1 MLHNPEV
8 VKHLNTEAFMNLYR
22 DAGYAEIDV
31 QKAGNTWANNR
42 LDAGLEP

>member
-8 VKHLNTEAFMNLYR
+8 VKHLNTAAYMALHR
-22 DAGYAEIDV
+22 DAGYNEATV
-31 QKAGNTWANNR
+31 QKVGNTWANYR